1 MNDIF
6 LGLLAGLA
14 GYLLNHFIDSFKKK
28 DEELKVSDEEQ
39 DKLVQTLARDLVE
52 HSKQMIRLEGK
63 IDLLMANINPLQR
76 LPKDVQELFVKVRAL
91 EVQRKG

>member
-1 MNDIF
+1 MNDLF
-6 LGLLAGLA
+6 LSLLAGLA
-14 GYLLNHFIDSFKKK
+14 GYLISHFVDSFKKK

-39 DKLVQTLARDLVE
+39 EKHVDTLAKDLVE

-63 IDLLMANINPLQR
+63 IDLLMANIAPLQR